1 MHYDLLAKIKNAY
14 RARKEGF
21 QTPYTGLNHNVA
33 KLLARYG
40 FIKEVQKR
48 TTDKKLFLDIKLAY
62 KNDESREVD
71 FRIMSKPSRRVYSGY
86 REVRAVRQGY
96 GIGVLSTPKGVMTNA
111 EARAAKV
118 GGEYLFQIW

>member
-40 FIKEVQKR
+40 FIKEVSRR
-48 TTDKKLFLDIKLAY
+48 TTDKKLFLDIKLSY
-62 KNDESREVD
+62 PDEKARDID
-71 FRIMSKPSRRVYSGY
+71 FKVVSKPSRRVYAGY
-86 REVRAVRQGY
+86 RDVRAVRQGY
-96 GIGVLSTPKGVMTNA
+96 GLGVLSTPKGVMTNS

>member
-21 QTPYTGLNHNVA
+21 QTPYSGLNYNVA

-48 TTDKKLFLDIKLAY
+48 TTDKKMYLDIKLAY
-62 KNDESREVD
+62 QGDAPREIEFSVV
-71 FRIMSKPSRRVYSGY
+71 SKPSRRSYAGY
-86 REVRAVRQGY
+86 RDVKAVRQGY